1 MPSPLLQNR
10 RVLVVEDE
18 YLVASYLEDA
28 FVDEGARVLGPASTV
43 DAALELIDSGEAID
57 VAVLDVNLGGEPVF
71 AVADRLIERHVP
83 FVFTSGYDASA
94 FPERYRHLPMCLKPV
109 DVATVTQVLARL

>member
-1 MPSPLLQNR
+1 MDSPLHKR
-10 RVLVVEDE
+10 RVLIVEDE

-28 FVDEGARVLGPASTV
+28 FREQGASVLGPVGTMD
-43 DAALELIDSGEAID
+43 DALVLLESGEPVD

-71 AVADRLIERHVP
+71 PLADRLIDRDVP

-94 FPERYRHLPMCLKPV
+94 FPERYRSMPMCLKPV
-109 DVATVTQVLARL
+109 DAASVTQAVARL